1 MHEISLME
9 NTLATALT
17 QARNQGATHIH
28 SLKMNVGQLS
38 GVVPDALEFAFD
50 IVAKGDPNEWGGSP
64 AGSYY
69 VISKQRVAYSSVSEV
84 YMPWSIRYYG
94 KYYIHGEPYYP
105 GGEKLNSSTSG
116 GCIRN

>member
-50 IVAKGDPNEWGGSP
+50 IVTKGTIAQEAKLEIELIPVTCYCPQCNLSFTPPDELYQCPQCFQ
-64 AGSYY
+64 
-69 VISKQRVAYSSVSEV
+69 ISTLILQGRELELASLEVS
-84 YMPWSIRYYG
+84 
-94 KYYIHGEPYYP
+94 
-105 GGEKLNSSTSG
+105 
-116 GCIRN
+116 